1 MAKQKRVAFYVRV
14 STDGQTTENQRRE
27 LQEVAAGRAWEVV
40 RVYDDNGISG
50 AKGREHRR
58 QFDALLQD
66 AARGKFDMVAAW
78 SVDRL
83 GRSLKDLVGFLS
95 ELRALKVDLYLHKQ
109 ALDTSTPSGRA
120 MFGMLGIFAEF
131 EREIIVERVNAG
143 LARAKAEQASGKV
156 RKHRDGRVK
165 KAIGRPRIMP
175 ETEAAIRAMRAEGK
189 GMTAISKAL
198 RVGGGTVARVL
209 NAV

>member
-1 MAKQKRVAFYVRV
+1 MKKTKRVAIYARV

-27 LQEVAAGRAWEVV
+27 IQEVAAARKWEVV
-40 RVYDDNGISG
+40 QVYEDNGISG
-50 AKGREHRR
+50 AKGREHRKA
-58 QFDALLQD
+58 FDRMLKD
-66 AARGKFDMVAAW
+66 AARGRFDMIAAW

-83 GRSLKDLVGFLS
+83 GRSLQDLVGFLS

-131 EREIIVERVNAG
+131 EREIIVERVRSG
-143 LARAKAEQASGKV
+143 LARAKAEQDAGKP
-156 RKHRDGRVK
+156 RRGKNGKLK
-165 KAIGRPRIMP
+165 KAIGRPRVSP
-175 ETEAAIRAMRAEGK
+175 ETEAQILAMRAEGK

-198 RVGGGTVARVL
+198 RVGGSTVKRVL
-209 NAV
+209 TA